1 MSKKYELTN
10 ETMELIKE
18 DGSKVTLYRIKALK
32 DFGFI
37 NKGDLGGWVESE
49 ENLSQEEECWI
60 HNNAKVY
67 DNAKVYNDAKV
78 YRKAKVYGNVEVYD
92 NAKVYGNAEVYDN
105 AKVFG
110 NANVYGYGTGT
121 KVFGNAR
128 VSDNAIVFGNAKVY
142 GNAKVF
148 GKTNICDDAR
158 IHGNAMV
165 LDNAIVSSNA
175 NIFGNSV
182 VKSNVYVHGYAR
194 VFGNSLLS
202 DDSNIYNNAIVKDS
216 KVSGSS
222 KIAENSIVENSEID
236 YSHISGHIY
245 NAKIKNTIVLS
256 TTSINGYK
264 DIVPVID
271 DDRKFMTI
279 GSINYTTEDG
289 TNLTCL
295 TAYYYD
301 ENIYYSFCI
310 GKAHLCFK
318 DEDELKD
325 YLKNKLVY
333 EIDNILQIAE
343 SLKNLLNQKRIKDNP
358 NDK

>member
-1 MSKKYELTN
+1 MKKKYKLTN
-10 ETMELIKE
+10 KTMGLIKG
-18 DGSKVTLYRIKALK
+18 DGSKVILYRIRALK

-49 ENLSQEEECWI
+49 ENLSQEGNCWI
-60 HNNAKVY
+60 
-67 DNAKVYNDAKV
+67 YNDAKV
-78 YRKAKVYGNVEVYD
+78 YN
-92 NAKVYGNAEVYDN
+92 NAR
-105 AKVFG
+105 VFG
-110 NANVYGYGTGT
+110 NVI
-121 KVFGNAR
+121 VFDNATI
-128 VSDNAIVFGNAKVY
+128 SDNAIIHGNATVCNNAKVFGNAKVY
-142 GNAKVF
+142 GNVIVFDNAIVCDNAKVYDDAKVF
-148 GKTNICDDAR
+148 GNCYVCDDATVF
-158 IHGNAMV
+158 GNAKV
-165 LDNAIVSSNA
+165 
-175 NIFGNSV
+175 FGNATV
-182 VKSNVYVHGYAR
+182 YGNAKVYGNVNI
-194 VFGNSLLS
+194 FGNSLLS

-236 YSHISGHIY
+236 CSYISGQVY
-245 NAKIKNTIVLS
+245 NAKIKDTIVLA
-256 TTSINGYK
+256 TTIINGYK
-264 DIVPVID
+264 DIVPIID

-318 DEDELKD
+318 DKDELKD
-325 YLKNKLVY
+325 YLKTELIYSY
-333 EIDNILQIAE
+333 ETNDILCIIK
-343 SLKNLLNQKRIKDNP
+343 SLEELLHQRLIREYS